1 MVVPSLFQLHLFY
14 CCGDVVV
21 SRLFIHVNEY
31 LLADGNEVVNNL
43 ARSKGQSRLGVNE
56 KLDLLQRAEEKYYQN
71 ENTNKQVRLVR
82 IVPTLLKKVCS
93 LFSLCLVLFPMV
105 RTFGW
110 HHSRICYGL
119 QSVIGKVK

>member
-71 ENTNKQVRLVR
+71 ENTNKQVRFLR

-93 LFSLCLVLFPMV
+93 L
-105 RTFGW
+105 
-110 HHSRICYGL
+110 ICSMPSSISHG
-119 QSVIGKVK
+119 